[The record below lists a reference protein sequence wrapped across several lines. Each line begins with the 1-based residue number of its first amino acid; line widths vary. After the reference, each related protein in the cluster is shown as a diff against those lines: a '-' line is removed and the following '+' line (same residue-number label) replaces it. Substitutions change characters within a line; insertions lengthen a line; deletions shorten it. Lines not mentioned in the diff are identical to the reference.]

1 MNADAAASWL
11 EQALAAEQPKDALRM
26 AEKAQSMC
34 STSEGGALVRGLREI
49 VRILTA
55 GATHYQ
61 VLEVPRSTPIGDTQT
76 FTSAYKRVIRV
87 VHPDRCQAPGAA
99 AAATRLNEANDTLS
113 DVNKRRAYDQQ
124 QRGTAGGVPVAS
136 YQPRPPPQPPRAP
149 PAWARDRQP
158 GQPKVYG
165 QPPSGL
171 PPLPPRPVPPPG
183 RRKVPVA
190 AARPKAPAAAQPKGP
205 AARVVEEERERVPT
219 PPPCPNSMCCS
230 DRKELKKMREEDEA
244 DYEEKTAERW
254 NP

>member
-61 VLEVPRSTPIGDTQT
+61 VLGVARSTPIGDTQT

-149 PAWARDRQP
+149 P
-158 GQPKVYG
+158 
-165 QPPSGL
+165 S
-171 PPLPPRPVPPPG
+171 
-183 RRKVPVA
+183 RRA
-190 AARPKAPAAAQPKGP
+190 
-205 AARVVEEERERVPT
+205 
-219 PPPCPNSMCCS
+219 
-230 DRKELKKMREEDEA
+230 
-244 DYEEKTAERW
+244 
-254 NP
+254 

>member
-1 MNADAAASWL
+1 
-11 EQALAAEQPKDALRM
+11 M

-61 VLEVPRSTPIGDTQT
+61 VLEVPRSTPIGETQV

-124 QRGTAGGVPVAS
+124 QRGRRAASPSPHAAAAAAAAAAGSAGVDQGSAAEAARQVAGGL
-136 YQPRPPPQPPRAP
+136 
-149 PAWARDRQP
+149 
-158 GQPKVYG
+158 
-165 QPPSGL
+165 PSSAAAAA
-171 PPLPPRPVPPPG
+171 PVPPPG

-190 AARPKAPAAAQPKGP
+190 AARPAPAALSRRGRRRGGGGGEGARADAAAVSRC
-205 AARVVEEERERVPT
+205 AAR
-219 PPPCPNSMCCS
+219 
-230 DRKELKKMREEDEA
+230 
-244 DYEEKTAERW
+244 TARSSRRW
-254 NP
+254 GGEC